1 MRFSLLIL
9 LIIISGCGN
18 SELKVQDSSSGLSGE
33 TFTIQK
39 KNGNIRIT
47 PMVNDTIP
55 ATLVFDTGNGAGLIL
70 KSSFLKKLGKDVD
83 GAVSLAIS
91 GYNDSFYRLTD
102 VQDTISIRI
111 GKKIIF
117 FSTYSVVEDDDPLG
131 IILNDAD
138 GLLPIPDNI
147 HGLSILFSHNML
159 VVDSLAIDLDKC
171 DFVTSFYRTD
181 TKPFVVKG
189 FPFTI
194 HDDSLTNIQDDFFI
208 DTGYRGDICINGA
221 SESDPKGLLGH
232 LSDYHLINRIK
243 KTPDDV
249 CKIYSF
255 HDKNL
260 LERPVMVE
268 ANTSSGRNRYEI
280 RNSIIGMEILN
291 DFDIYMDFDKD
302 SIWFKKNDCAG
313 ILDSPLLPGDPVL
326 AGRYD
331 SESKEY
337 TIMFMRKD
345 SPFSAAGIIPG
356 DVIVSL
362 NGKPFD
368 HSTGIKDGH
377 ITDTLH
383 ITLRRAND
391 IIDYTITGQNN
402 QRKRQ

>member
-1 MRFSLLIL
+1 
-9 LIIISGCGN
+9 
-18 SELKVQDSSSGLSGE
+18 
-33 TFTIQK
+33 
-39 KNGNIRIT
+39 
-47 PMVNDTIP
+47 MVNDTIP

-111 GKKIIF
+111 GKKNIF

-171 DFVTSFYRTD
+171 DFSSSFYRTD
-181 TKPFVVKG
+181 KKPFVVKD

-194 HDDSLTNIQDDFFI
+194 LADSLTNIQDDFFI

-221 SESDPKGLLGH
+221 SESDPKGLTGH
-232 LSDYHLINRIK
+232 LSDHHLINRIK

-383 ITLRRAND
+383 IKLRRAND
-391 IIDYTITGQNN
+391 IIDYTISGQNN